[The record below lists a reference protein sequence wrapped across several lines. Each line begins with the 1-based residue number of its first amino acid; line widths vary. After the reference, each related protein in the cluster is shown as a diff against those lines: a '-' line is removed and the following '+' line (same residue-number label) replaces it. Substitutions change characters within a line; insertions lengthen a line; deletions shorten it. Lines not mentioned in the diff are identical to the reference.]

1 MLNYSLTMLSIL
13 SPVHPNHI
21 YSAEYL
27 PGVPEVT
34 SSTNSYDRTAFILA
48 AQ

>member
-34 SSTNSYDRTAFILA
+34 SSSYDRTAFILA